1 MEKYF
6 NPEETY
12 DKAIRER
19 EKGVL
24 RALLTGIIGSDPTFV
39 TTEFDEALEY
49 IKKKSTDY
57 HGEELILT
65 EEYQKQEDEYEKETE
80 EWDERY
86 FQMNLV
92 WLRDN
97 FCLSKRL
104 PLIKEIGKIVYKN
117 KNTLGKSKAES
128 RCRAVTESSIN
139 RPVRPDSKKGEAVRT
154 TGGGREKKSLKKGE
168 AVRTAGGGRDKK
180 SRLSGSLLNI
190 IKGYWWVALIVLVL
204 IALVIIGVIVLG
216 KN

>member
-12 DKAIRER
+12 DKAISER

-57 HGEELILT
+57 HGEELVLT
-65 EEYQKQEDEYEKETE
+65 EEYQKQEDEYEKEAE

-104 PLIKEIGKIVYKN
+104 PLIKEIGRRVYKN
-117 KNTLGKSKAES
+117 QKTLGKSKVES
-128 RCRAVTESSIN
+128 RRRVVTGSSMN
-139 RPVRPDSKKGEAVRT
+139 GSLHPDSKKGEAVRT
-154 TGGGREKKSLKKGE
+154 TGGGG
-168 AVRTAGGGRDKK
+168 DKK
-180 SRLSGSLLNI
+180 SRLSGSILDI
-190 IKGYWWVALIVLVL
+190 IKGYWWVALIVVIL
-204 IALVIIGVIVLG
+204 IALVIVGVKVFG

>member
-12 DKAIRER
+12 DRAIRGC

-24 RALLTGIIGSDPTFV
+24 RALLTGIIGSDPTFI

-57 HGEELILT
+57 HGEELVLT
-65 EEYQKQEDEYEKETE
+65 EEYQKQEDEYEKKAE

-86 FQMNLV
+86 YQMNLV

-104 PLIKEIGKIVYKN
+104 PLIKEIGKRVYKN
-117 KNTLGKSKAES
+117 KKTLGKSKAES
-128 RCRAVTESSIN
+128 RRRAATENSKN
-139 RPVRPDSKKGEAVRT
+139 GPVRPDSKKGEAVRT
-154 TGGGREKKSLKKGE
+154 TGGGG
-168 AVRTAGGGRDKK
+168 DKK
-180 SRLSGSLLNI
+180 SRLSESPLDI
-190 IKGYWWVALIVLVL
+190 IKGYWWIALIVLVL
-204 IALVIIGVIVLG
+204 IVLVIVGVKVFG